1 MIRQRYL
8 NAEQFLRIALMEPW
22 SQDLSRLSTP
32 EERAVVDEQLEHAVP
47 MLRDRDGEMI
57 RAFAE
62 AIMHGDEE
70 HRVWLRR
77 AASAVIR
84 GEDIPQSVESSDAAF
99 VTVARSQLRQEKFVA
114 IQKLA
119 NIRKAVRE

>member
-1 MIRQRYL
+1 MTRQRYL
-8 NAEQFLRIALMEPW
+8 DAEQFLSIALKEPW
-22 SQDLSRLSTP
+22 AQDPSRLSTP
-32 EERAVVDEQLEHAVP
+32 EERAIVDEQLAHAVP

-99 VTVARSQLRQEKFVA
+99 VAVARSQLRREKFAA

-119 NIRKAVRE
+119 SIRKAVQE